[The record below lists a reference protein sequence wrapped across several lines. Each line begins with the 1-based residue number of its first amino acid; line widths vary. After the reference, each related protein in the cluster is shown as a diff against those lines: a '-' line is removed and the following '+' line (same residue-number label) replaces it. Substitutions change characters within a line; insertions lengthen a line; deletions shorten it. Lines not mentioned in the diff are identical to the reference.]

1 MWFLLLA
8 CTENSKNNQD
18 DTSSNG
24 TVDSGDSTADTTLAT
39 EWTGTGLLQSAGLRE
54 SSHNP
59 LAVLVDVTVQGTAT
73 VNVRWDCDG
82 RGSSQSAEVVGSGTL
97 SVFGVRA
104 NTACVIQVEADD
116 GTGLVS
122 ADPLGW
128 TSGSIPSDV
137 PSMDLTVNTEGAVQS
152 GTTLIG
158 LTGDNRESSTLY
170 SVGVDTEGE
179 VVWLYVLE
187 SIGVAGQDH
196 YVRVL
201 GDGNLMLM
209 LNEKVRMVTPAGETL
224 YEIGSSELGEISHDA
239 LPLPNGDM
247 LFITD
252 EIRTL
257 DLAAFGGSTE
267 VQGDKLIRM
276 TPDNEI
282 VWTWS
287 TFDHLDTERYPGQLS
302 TGSAIGSS
310 ALDWTH
316 GNAITLADSGS
327 SVLFSSRSQSWIM
340 KISLDTGDIGWIFG
354 KDGHFN
360 LTSGS
365 WMYNQHAPELEDDG
379 TLLVY
384 DNGNERPEGASTRV
398 VRYAMDEITLEA
410 SEQWSWEAPVYTDR
424 VGDANLL
431 ENGDVLVNL
440 GAPVNGDPTLV
451 EVNSAGEVVWQLE
464 LGGGQSYRAERAPW

>member
-8 CTENSKNNQD
+8 CTENSKNNSG
-18 DTSSNG
+18 DTSSTG
-24 TVDSGDSTADTTLAT
+24 DSGETSLAT
-39 EWTGTGLLQSAGLRE
+39 QWTGTGLLQSVSLRE

-59 LAVLVDVTVQGTAT
+59 LATLVDVTVEASAT
-73 VNVRWDCDG
+73 VTVRWDCDG

-116 GTGLVS
+116 GSEVVS

-128 TSGSIPSDV
+128 TSGSLPSDV
-137 PSMDLTVNTEGAVQS
+137 PSMDLTVNTADAVQS

-158 LTGDNRESSTLY
+158 LTSDNRESSTLY

-196 YVRVL
+196 YVRVMA
-201 GDGNLMLM
+201 DGNLMLM
-209 LNEKVRMVTPAGETL
+209 LEEKVRMVTPAGETL
-224 YEIGSSELGEISHDA
+224 YEIGSSALGEISHDA

-252 EIRTL
+252 EVQTL
-257 DLAAFGGSTE
+257 DLAAFGGETE

-302 TGSAIGSS
+302 TGSAIGST

-327 SVLFSSRSQSWIM
+327 SVLFSSRSQSWIV
-340 KISLDTGDIGWIFG
+340 KVSLDTGDIGWIFG

-365 WMYNQHAPELEDDG
+365 WMYNQHAPELEADG

-398 VRYAMDEITLEA
+398 VRYAVDEINLEA
-410 SEQWSWEAPVYTDR
+410 SEQWSWDAPLYTDR

-431 ENGDVLVNL
+431 GNGDVLVNM
-440 GAPVNGDPTLV
+440 GAPVGGDPTLV
-451 EVNSAGEVVWQLE
+451 EVNSSGEVVWQLE
-464 LGGGQSYRAERAPW
+464 LGGGQSYRAERASW